1 MKANCIN
8 CKFYKVK
15 DAITGYC
22 RVLIKETD
30 DKKAEQPMVRDL
42 GSCPKWIDCGQQYH
56 IRLGWIKAFNKKK
69 SQL

>member
-8 CKFYKVK
+8 CKFYKVQ

-22 RVLIKETD
+22 RVLIKETG

-56 IRLGWIKAFNKKK
+56 IRLGWIKTFKKK
-69 SQL
+69 